1 MLSDRKKKILCAV
14 VDGYIDKSTPISS
27 KDIQENYLPECSSA
41 TIRNE
46 LSALESMGYLIQPHV
61 SAGRIPSEKA
71 FRFYVDQLATTEPLT
86 ADEVQIIQKYFSQ
99 KISTME
105 EVITAVTHIISDVTN
120 YTSVVVKSDMS
131 DKILA
136 IRLVDLRNGKLLA
149 VIVTDSRVLKD
160 GIVDIPDD
168 FTDAI
173 LQQAERW
180 LNNVFVGKHVSEF
193 VNFNYPYTLINSQFE
208 KYNAV
213 FKKIID
219 VLKKVSLENGMDV
232 ETYGENKIFQHSEYS
247 QVQSAE
253 KFLTQME
260 QKQHIARLFT
270 DDGGENGSV
279 TIKIGSEDNA
289 PEGCSVVTARVPL
302 GENVS
307 GSIGVIGPVR
317 MNYKKVLCVLD
328 KISNIIIDLV
338 GNDVK

>member
-14 VDGYIDKSTPISS
+14 VDGYVEKSSPISS
-27 KDIQENYLPECSSA
+27 KEIQENYLPECSSA

-61 SAGRIPSEKA
+61 SAGRVPSEKA
-71 FRFYVDQLATTEPLT
+71 FRFYVDQLASTEPLT
-86 ADEVQIIQKYFSQ
+86 SDEIEVIQKYFSQ
-99 KISTME
+99 KISSME
-105 EVITAVTHIISDVTN
+105 DIITAVTHIISDVTN

-131 DKILA
+131 DKIIA
-136 IRLVDLRNGKLLA
+136 IRLVDLSNGKLLA

-160 GIVDIPDD
+160 GIVDIPED
-168 FTDAI
+168 FSEQVLAQT
-173 LQQAERW
+173 ERW
-180 LNNVFVGKHVSEF
+180 LNNLFVGKHVSEF
-193 VNFNYPYTLINSQFE
+193 VNFEYPYTLINSQFE

-232 ETYGENKIFQHSEYS
+232 ETYGENKIFQHNEYAK
-247 QVQSAE
+247 VGAAE
-253 KFLTQME
+253 KFFEQLD
-260 QKQHIARLFT
+260 QKQQLAKLFT
-270 DDGGENGSV
+270 DDGGQNGSV
-279 TIKIGSEDNA
+279 TIKIGAEDNA

-302 GENVS
+302 GDNIS

-328 KISNIIIDLV
+328 KLSALIIDYM
-338 GNDVK
+338 K